1 MMCFFVNTH
10 HGRYREASIQAH
22 VCGNRCFL
30 ISCSTL
36 KSANSFCLW
45 YRPANT
51 NTEFVCLCVRACVSG
66 DNYFRIR
73 SIPPCTCTKKKCT
86 RSAVLR
92 SIDAALLLCFKRC
105 KIEMKINDSRLSTR
119 THWCPLM
126 AIERPIQMAPLECVA
141 EGWFYRA
148 AQRFVR
154 SGASQWW
161 MKQMMELSDF
171 LWSSLTD
178 WRHISVR
185 KKKIIELNISSF
197 LSGWV
202 CLIPIT
208 I

>member
-1 MMCFFVNTH
+1 MH
-10 HGRYREASIQAH
+10 
-22 VCGNRCFL
+22 
-30 ISCSTL
+30 
-36 KSANSFCLW
+36 
-45 YRPANT
+45 
-51 NTEFVCLCVRACVSG
+51 
-66 DNYFRIR
+66 
-73 SIPPCTCTKKKCT
+73 KKKCT

-126 AIERPIQMAPLECVA
+126 AIERQIQMAPLECVT

-185 KKKIIELNISSF
+185 KKYHWIKHFFLPVRLSLSDLHYYLRFAGFLAFMIDMCFVCFFSCSSGLWEMTLVPSSGSVRVRPV
-197 LSGWV
+197 LSV
-202 CLIPIT
+202 TRCVFS
-208 I
+208 